1 MGLSDTYG
9 VAVVISRDQVSACLD
24 VACAGW
30 HTCQSGSLS
39 RGFEERS
46 TSYAMSDVN
55 YRSEMSNMYL
65 DEY

>member
-1 MGLSDTYG
+1 M
-9 VAVVISRDQVSACLD
+9 SACLD
-24 VACAGW
+24 VACAVW

-46 TSYAMSDVN
+46 TSYVISDVN
-55 YRSEMSNMYL
+55 CRSAMNNMYL